1 MQADVMAGRPRVS
14 SARLAQAGRGLPI
27 FASQHLPFASDC
39 FTAIMPRKA
48 RQDRSRPRCLRV
60 LDCITII
67 IILNSTVDMGE

>member
-39 FTAIMPRKA
+39 FTAINAEKGPPG
-48 RQDRSRPRCLRV
+48 QIPTSV
-60 LDCITII
+60 SE
-67 IILNSTVDMGE
+67 STRL